1 MEDLALWK
9 ELLLGPAGT
18 AAVLLMFAAYYWKV
32 AKPAEDARIERREL
46 ALVESQKERD
56 ALWATREEQSR
67 ADHLAAVQA
76 LVDGCK
82 AQIIEVVKSHETQM
96 EMVKQAL
103 DNVADAVR
111 NNTEQVRRTA
121 EIYTQSATRKTNGNH
136 LELASKE

>member
-46 ALVESQKERD
+46 ALVEAQQKRD
-56 ALWATREEQSR
+56 ELWAAREEKDR
-67 ADHLAAVQA
+67 IDHLAAIQS

-82 AQIIEVVKSHETQM
+82 GQIMEVVEGHKAQM
-96 EMVKQAL
+96 CMVKEAL

-111 NNTEQVRRTA
+111 NNTQQVARTA